1 MAKWDDR
8 PRTRDRQIGKPE
20 AADNHD
26 PTGLVVAAT
35 SAGFAAQS
43 LVPRACRRQR
53 STDPQDHDH
62 GIGAKASRRT
72 LEIRHSW
79 RCHRAGSNEDRL
91 SIKIKLMYH
100 FNSIL

>member
-26 PTGLVVAAT
+26 PTGLVMAAT

-72 LEIRHSW
+72 LEIRDSW
-79 RCHRAGSNEDRL
+79 RCYRAGSSPSRSKWTTAPPL
-91 SIKIKLMYH
+91 WP
-100 FNSIL
+100 

>member
-1 MAKWDDR
+1 MAKWDAR
-8 PRTRDRQIGKPE
+8 PRTGDRQIGKPE
-20 AADNHD
+20 AADKHD

-35 SAGFAAQS
+35 SAGFPAQP
-43 LVPRACRRQR
+43 LVPRARRRQR

-72 LEIRHSW
+72 LEIHHSW

-91 SIKIKLMYH
+91 SQIKLMYH